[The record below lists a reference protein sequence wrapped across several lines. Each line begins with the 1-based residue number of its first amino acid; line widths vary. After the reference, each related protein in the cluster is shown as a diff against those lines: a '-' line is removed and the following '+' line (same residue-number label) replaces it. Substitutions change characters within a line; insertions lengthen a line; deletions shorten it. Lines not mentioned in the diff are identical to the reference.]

1 LDGLFSCPSIFFA
14 RIVFQTLPA
23 PPPIGEIRYDNS
35 LSTIRG
41 NIDSRYTSPSSYGGN
56 MDETMRATALASLND
71 ERNGAYLYDAL
82 ASAEKDLRLAE
93 VYRRMAAVE
102 RRHADEWVDRLKSD
116 GVDVPGFSPNWR
128 SKTLAW
134 AARRLGVATVLPT
147 VIGNERKDSR
157 KYAGIP
163 GSAGM
168 AADESSHNR
177 LLSQV
182 AATMK
187 GGIEGGALAQLE
199 GRHRAGG
206 GNALRAAVLGA
217 NDGLVSIFS
226 LVMGV
231 AGAELNNKVILITGF
246 AGLLAGA
253 ISMAL
258 GEWLS
263 VQSSRELYKHQIGIE
278 KQELAAVPEEEAEE
292 LALIY
297 EARGVPKDE
306 AQRMA
311 QHIISSPESA
321 LETLAREELSVDP
334 NELGGSAWEAALTS
348 FLLFSIGAIIPI
360 IPYTFLTGTLGILV
374 SMLFSAIGLFV
385 VGAAITLFTGKS
397 VFYSGARQ
405 VLFGLAAAAVT
416 FGIGR
421 LIGVNV
427 GG

>member
-1 LDGLFSCPSIFFA
+1 
-14 RIVFQTLPA
+14 
-23 PPPIGEIRYDNS
+23 
-35 LSTIRG
+35 
-41 NIDSRYTSPSSYGGN
+41 
-56 MDETMRATALASLND
+56 MDEKMQTAALASLND
-71 ERNGAYLYDAL
+71 ELNGAYLYEAL
-82 ASAEKDLRLAE
+82 AHTEKDSRLAE

-102 RRHADEWVDRLKSD
+102 RRHADEWVERLKSA
-116 GVDVPGFSPNWR
+116 GVAIPKFSPNWR
-128 SKTLAW
+128 SRTLAW
-134 AARRLGVATVLPT
+134 AARRLGVAAVLPT
-147 VIGNERKDSR
+147 VMGNERKDSQ
-157 KYAGIP
+157 KYAALP

-177 LLSQV
+177 LLSRM

-187 GGIEGGALAQLE
+187 GGMEGGALAQLE

-231 AGAELNNKVILITGF
+231 AGAELNNKIILVTGF

-278 KQELAAVPEEEAEE
+278 KAELATAPEEEAEE

-297 EARGVPKDE
+297 EARGVPKEE
-306 AQRMA
+306 AQRLA
-311 QHIISSPESA
+311 QHIISDPEAA
-321 LETLAREELSVDP
+321 LESLAREELNVDP
-334 NELGGSAWEAALTS
+334 SELGGSAWEAALTS
-348 FLLFSIGAIIPI
+348 FLLFSLGAIIPI
-360 IPYTFLTGTLGILV
+360 IPYTFLSGITGIIV
-374 SMLFSAIGLFV
+374 SMVFSAAGLFI
-385 VGAAITLFTGKS
+385 VGASITLFTGRS
-397 VFYSGARQ
+397 VIYSGARQ
-405 VLFGLAAAAVT
+405 VLFGLAAAGVT

-421 LIGVNV
+421 LIGVNI

>member
-1 LDGLFSCPSIFFA
+1 
-14 RIVFQTLPA
+14 
-23 PPPIGEIRYDNS
+23 
-35 LSTIRG
+35 
-41 NIDSRYTSPSSYGGN
+41 
-56 MDETMRATALASLND
+56 MDENINTTALASLSA
-71 ERNGAYLYDAL
+71 ELNGAYLYDAL
-82 ASAEKDLRLAE
+82 AQAEKDPRLAE

-102 RRHADEWVDRLKSD
+102 RKHADEWVERLKAA
-116 GVDVPGFSPNWR
+116 GVAIPSFVPNWR
-128 SKTLAW
+128 SRTLAW
-134 AARRLGVATVLPT
+134 AAKRLGVAAVLPT
-147 VIGNERKDSR
+147 IIGNERKDSR
-157 KYAGIP
+157 KYANIP

-177 LLSQV
+177 LLSRV

-187 GGIEGGALAQLE
+187 GGMEGGALAQLE

-217 NDGLVSIFS
+217 NDGLVSNLS

-231 AGAELNNKVILITGF
+231 AGAELNNSAILITGV

-278 KQELAAVPEEEAEE
+278 KAELAAAPEEEAEE

-297 EARGVPKDE
+297 EARGLPKDE

-311 QHIISSPESA
+311 QHIISDPTSA
-321 LETLAREELSVDP
+321 LETLAREELNVDP
-334 NELGGSAWEAALTS
+334 SELGGSAWEAALTS
-348 FLLFSIGAIIPI
+348 FFLFSIGAIIPVLAF
-360 IPYTFLTGTLGILV
+360 TFLSGFTAVIV
-374 SMLFSAIGLFV
+374 SMVLSAVGLFI
-385 VGAAITLFTGKS
+385 VGAGITLFTGRS
-397 VFYSGARQ
+397 VAYSGFRQ
-405 VLFGLAAAAVT
+405 VLFGLTAAVIT

-421 LIGVNV
+421 LIGGNL